1 MVRRVIGF
9 LCGKMAYLGVG
20 PDVLEHA
27 RNTAE
32 RLVEVVALF
41 QGILDRLSNVSK
53 RITIARIAPTFKTR
67 SYSLPCAWFVFSVAV
82 T

>member
-1 MVRRVIGF
+1 MVRTVIG
-9 LCGKMAYLGVG
+9 LLYGRMAYLGVG

-41 QGILDRLSNVSK
+41 QGILDRLPNVSS
-53 RITIARIAPTFKTR
+53 RITFA
-67 SYSLPCAWFVFSVAV
+67 
-82 T
+82 

>member
-1 MVRRVIGF
+1 MVRRDIEF

-41 QGILDRLSNVSK
+41 QGILDRLSNVSN
-53 RITIARIAPTFKTR
+53 RITFA
-67 SYSLPCAWFVFSVAV
+67 
-82 T
+82 

>member
-1 MVRRVIGF
+1 MVRRVVGF

-41 QGILDRLSNVSK
+41 QGILDRLPNVSS
-53 RITIARIAPTFKTR
+53 RITFA
-67 SYSLPCAWFVFSVAV
+67 
-82 T
+82 

>member
-1 MVRRVIGF
+1 MVRTATGL
-9 LCGKMAYLGVG
+9 LCRKMAYLSVG

-41 QGILDRLSNVSK
+41 QGILDRLSNVSN
-53 RITIARIAPTFKTR
+53 RITIA
-67 SYSLPCAWFVFSVAV
+67 
-82 T
+82 

>member
-9 LCGKMAYLGVG
+9 LSGKMAYLGVG
-20 PDVLEHA
+20 PDVLKHA

-41 QGILDRLSNVSK
+41 QGILDRLPNVSS
-53 RITIARIAPTFKTR
+53 RITFA
-67 SYSLPCAWFVFSVAV
+67 
-82 T
+82 

>member
-9 LCGKMAYLGVG
+9 LSGKMAYLGVG

-41 QGILDRLSNVSK
+41 QGILDRLSNVSN
-53 RITIARIAPTFKTR
+53 RITFA
-67 SYSLPCAWFVFSVAV
+67 
-82 T
+82 

>member
-1 MVRRVIGF
+1 MVRTAIGL

-41 QGILDRLSNVSK
+41 QGILDRLSNVSN
-53 RITIARIAPTFKTR
+53 RITFA
-67 SYSLPCAWFVFSVAV
+67 
-82 T
+82 